1 MMRWQ
6 NCVAFETEQAY
17 NNNVRITG
25 NICDYFSN
33 FSIVKPD
40 TFPAFF
46 YLEQDAYEPYWKV
59 CSKDFVL
66 NRWETALQG
75 FVNMI
80 EELKNGY

>member
-6 NCVAFETEQAY
+6 NCIAFETPQAY
-17 NNNVRITG
+17 DNNIEARG
-25 NICDYFSN
+25 GICDYFSS
-33 FSIVKPD
+33 FTIERPQ

-46 YLEQDAYEPYWKV
+46 YLEQDAYEPYWKS